1 MLQRNNIRRFILLLL
16 LLPFGLSA
24 QNDQSDTLS
33 WKASLDVTGFWQSGN
48 VDTWIFR
55 AKSDVRFKPSSKL
68 VFRTKNSYLYQE
80 FGKEKAD
87 EDILSLNFLNIGP
100 ERNFSPLLLA
110 FVSSNF
116 RREIEL
122 RSLLGMGVT
131 YQVFKKEDNWLKF
144 AVSSEYENTNF
155 NASDFNR
162 NEYDGSTSIQT
173 FRGTLWANGRY
184 HLFNNKMVF
193 NHESFYQPSLERGN
207 NYRWQ
212 IDLGLELPIKKSL
225 SFKVNYI
232 QTYESIVI
240 QGQHEADRFLTFG
253 LSLKNY

>member
-1 MLQRNNIRRFILLLL
+1 MFKLNRITKALGFILF
-16 LLPFGLSA
+16 LPLTIFA
-24 QNDQSDTLS
+24 QTDKSDTLN

-68 VFRTKNSYLYQE
+68 SFRTKNSYLYQE

-100 ERNFSPLLLA
+100 ERNFSPLFLA

-116 RREIEL
+116 RREIQL
-122 RSLLGMGVT
+122 RSLLGAGVT
-131 YQVFKKEDNWLKF
+131 YQVFKKDNNWLKF
-144 AVSSEYENTNF
+144 AVSSEYERTNF
-155 NASDFNR
+155 NSSDFNR

-173 FRGTLWANGRY
+173 FRGTLWVNGRY
-184 HLFNNKMVF
+184 HLFNNKLVF

-232 QTYESIVI
+232 HTYESIVI

-253 LSLKNY
+253 LTLRNY